1 VSVPDPIAPAFRFAT
16 PAASPPQAVGGRA
29 DVETLAREFEA
40 MLLLQ
45 MVRQLRQSFL
55 EDGAGGDGLGAE
67 TMTDTIDLEFARY
80 LSAAGG
86 MGLARLLAAHVDAR
100 DRAPAAAPEAGPAP
114 SSSGQAGGV
123 GMPGARLSVSPS
135 GRAELA
141 WRAGGD
147 TPLPADLRPAAAS
160 PADAGAG
167 AEEHAGTP
175 VAPVGLTTPPA
186 LPEPRGERGPTGEAR
201 SEEALAMPF
210 APDITSAFGWR
221 ADPIHGGARFHGG
234 IDLRAAY
241 GREVPVAAPG
251 RVVFAGEHG
260 GYGQT
265 VVVEH
270 AGGYRT
276 RYAHLSAIAVR
287 PGEELASGAV
297 VGRVGQSGRATGPHL
312 HFEVWRGSERVDPL
326 AVAAVWPALKPQAP
340 GVDFPIDGDRART
353 PSTGAD
359 HED

>member
-1 VSVPDPIAPAFRFAT
+1 VSLPDPIAPAIR
-16 PAASPPQAVGGRA
+16 PAEPAVSRLEGGRGGP

-55 EDGAGGDGLGAE
+55 DEGAGGDGLGAE
-67 TMTDTIDLEFARY
+67 TMTDTFDVEFARY

-86 MGLARLLAAHVDAR
+86 VGLARLLAAHVDVGEAALAAEGEPGAPDTGATR
-100 DRAPAAAPEAGPAP
+100 ALGSPGVDATRAGSAPAETGRHGHGDEAPDAALQPVA
-114 SSSGQAGGV
+114 S
-123 GMPGARLSVSPS
+123 R
-135 GRAELA
+135 
-141 WRAGGD
+141 
-147 TPLPADLRPAAAS
+147 RP
-160 PADAGAG
+160 GAG
-167 AEEHAGTP
+167 AVPRAGTP
-175 VAPVGLTTPPA
+175 VAPVGIATPVASQEASAGAGVDGTAPA
-186 LPEPRGERGPTGEAR
+186 GDR
-201 SEEALAMPF
+201 LAMPL
-210 APDITSAFGWR
+210 APDVTSAFGWR
-221 ADPIHGGARFHGG
+221 ADPFHGGARFHGG

-251 RVVFAGEHG
+251 RVVFAGEQG
-260 GYGQT
+260 SYGQT

-270 AGGYRT
+270 PGGYRT

-326 AVAAVWPALKPQAP
+326 AVAAVWPGLKPLAM

>member
-1 VSVPDPIAPAFRFAT
+1 
-16 PAASPPQAVGGRA
+16 
-29 DVETLAREFEA
+29 
-40 MLLLQ
+40 
-45 MVRQLRQSFL
+45 
-55 EDGAGGDGLGAE
+55 
-67 TMTDTIDLEFARY
+67 
-80 LSAAGG
+80 
-86 MGLARLLAAHVDAR
+86 
-100 DRAPAAAPEAGPAP
+100 
-114 SSSGQAGGV
+114 
-123 GMPGARLSVSPS
+123 MPL
-135 GRAELA
+135 
-141 WRAGGD
+141 
-147 TPLPADLRPAAAS
+147 
-160 PADAGAG
+160 
-167 AEEHAGTP
+167 
-175 VAPVGLTTPPA
+175 
-186 LPEPRGERGPTGEAR
+186 
-201 SEEALAMPF
+201 

-221 ADPIHGGARFHGG
+221 ADPFHGGARFHGG

-251 RVVFAGEHG
+251 RVIFAGEQG

-326 AVAAVWPALKPQAP
+326 AVAAVWPGLKPLAA